1 MLLQEFIINYII
13 KYLTINS
20 IYSKMK
26 ETLYYVY
33 NHSIS
38 NVWNLVKDINEISKA
53 LTQLKSGIKVKTD
66 SNSFN

>member
-1 MLLQEFIINYII
+1 
-13 KYLTINS
+13 
-20 IYSKMK
+20 MK
-26 ETLYYVY
+26 ETLSYVY